1 MAEQDVWHTRGC
13 QCQRRTQNLICV
25 NLTKTFLNAN
35 LHFNQTSMHSEVLN
49 FGQYIWICFYFN
61 PTTFLLLLLLFV
73 FLIVSCVCKNLHF
86 DFMII
91 YLASKK
97 KKKNPHSKPI
107 ELPKA
112 YSMVLGTCKSSA
124 DTDGRLHLTS
134 GNCKWNWER
143 EHFLTRHSRALP
155 GLFPFY
161 YIVTSKWISVL
172 SWCRTDHLFIRK
184 SSHSF

>member
-97 KKKNPHSKPI
+97 KKKTHTPNLSNSQKLIVWCWGHVSPQQTQTGACTWLLEIVNGTENGNTSWQDT
-107 ELPKA
+107 
-112 YSMVLGTCKSSA
+112 LGLCQGSS
-124 DTDGRLHLTS
+124 
-134 GNCKWNWER
+134 
-143 EHFLTRHSRALP
+143 
-155 GLFPFY
+155 PF
-161 YIVTSKWISVL
+161 IT
-172 SWCRTDHLFIRK
+172 
-184 SSHSF
+184 